1 MRSLT
6 LIIAFYGFSLSG
18 FTQNWTEHLVPSQ
31 IGTTHRAITA
41 DIDGDGNLDILRV
54 SGSGQENFAW
64 FHNEDGLGNFG
75 PLQIIGNIQEP
86 RFITSGDLD
95 GDGDIDVIG
104 SCPFAST
111 DKLVWYENLDGQG
124 TFSSVNVI
132 NTATQGQGAVAVADI
147 DGDGDNDLIVN
158 SQDDRTLAW
167 YKNLD
172 GQGTFGAS
180 QIVITDYITSSGL
193 AVDDMDG
200 DGDMDIVVGTPGTR
214 RMSWFENLDRLGN
227 FGPPNMIS
235 TPGLAILF
243 VFIADFDGD
252 GDNDIVGTSGAIDL
266 VAWWENMDGL
276 GNFSSERNISLNVD
290 APFDVFAT
298 DLDNDNDMD
307 VLVTSA
313 PESSVLWFENL
324 DGLGNFSEKKTIT
337 NDLFATI
344 SVFAADIDGDGDQD
358 VISGTQ
364 SIPKLAWYENPTIL
378 SVEENSIDTVKIYPN
393 PTDGLLYIDANTE
406 SIIGITV
413 FDVLGKKVLQLQ
425 GNKQQVDISTIESGM
440 YFLRIATD
448 RGEFVQKIIKE

>member
-1 MRSLT
+1 MRFLAFITAYFSFT
-6 LIIAFYGFSLSG
+6 LLGLA
-18 FTQNWTEHLVPSQ
+18 QNWTEHLIPSQ
-31 IGTTHRAITA
+31 IGITRRTIAA
-41 DIDGDGNLDILRV
+41 DIDGDGNMDILRV
-54 SGSGQENFAW
+54 SNSGQENFAW
-64 FHNEDGLGNFG
+64 FRNEDGIGNFG
-75 PLQIIGNIQEP
+75 PMQIIGNLEQP
-86 RFITSGDLD
+86 RFISSGDLD

-104 SCPFAST
+104 TSPVAPM

-124 TFSSVNVI
+124 TFGNVNVI

-180 QIVITDYITSSGL
+180 QIVITDFITSTGL
-193 AVDDMDG
+193 SVGDIDG
-200 DGDMDIVVGTPGTR
+200 DGDIDIVAGTPGTR
-214 RMSWFENLDRLGN
+214 RMSWFENLDGLGN
-227 FGPPNMIS
+227 FGSPNMVS

-266 VAWWENMDGL
+266 IAWWENLDGL

-290 APFDVFAT
+290 APFDVYAA

-313 PESSVLWFENL
+313 PESSVLWFENM

-378 SVEENSIDTVKIYPN
+378 KVEENLIGNIKIYPN
-393 PTDGLLYIDANTE
+393 PTTGLVFIDSKTE
-406 SIIGITV
+406 NIISASV
-413 FDVLGKKVLQLQ
+413 FDIMGKNVLQQ
-425 GNKQQVDISTIESGM
+425 IGNIQELDISNLQKGM

-448 RGEFVQKIIKE
+448 NGELIKKIIKE